1 MIPMQNIDII
11 LILVWAAYFTY
22 WFLSA
27 WKDRSPLKRI
37 SGTMPA
43 GIMRL
48 MLPVEIGGV
57 LLVTFAPE
65 VVTGRFLPGEAPYV
79 IAGTVIT
86 LCGLAFAIW
95 ARLHLGKSWTGLPA
109 IRKDHCMVRTGP
121 YSTVRNPIYT
131 GILVALAGTAVAT
144 GYTAVVLIFLAALC
158 VFIGKI
164 RMEERLLEEEFGE
177 DYVRYKRE
185 VKTLVPFVL

>member
-1 MIPMQNIDII
+1 MQNIDIL

-27 WKDRSPLKRI
+27 WKDRSPLKRTL
-37 SGTMPA
+37 GAKPA
-43 GIMRL
+43 GIMLL

-65 VVTGRFLPGEAPYV
+65 LVTGRFLPAAIPYV

-86 LCGLAFAIW
+86 LGGLAFAIW

-109 IRKDHCMVRTGP
+109 IRQDHRMVRTGP

-131 GILVALAGTAVAT
+131 GMLVALAGTAVAT
-144 GYTAVVLIFLAALC
+144 GYTAVVLAFLAALC

-185 VKTLVPFVL
+185 VKALVPFVV